1 MAPSRTRANT
11 AVQTRPVVS
20 ETKLLLS
27 PARTLE
33 PCDKD
38 FSSPPFASIR
48 NHTVLARDLK
58 PSNTPAFSS
67 VEVPLSSGFD
77 NLHAKS
83 KDHESGSKNNE
94 PNTMVE
100 SRARSCSGSIQV
112 QAASEVKPREV
123 TYAASA
129 PGSPFFGKK
138 PPRHDSA
145 YYSMK
150 GRDDASEVDFEV
162 QVRQM
167 RARERVQILRT
178 RVLRTRRVRR
188 ERRGQLR
195 HLRDNA
201 RDALDKLTRKI
212 NELVALGRLENLQA
226 ELSPYYDALRTAQ
239 DELGPAEDAF
249 DNLEHRLDEEEQDLE
264 DEEDHFY
271 RHNNVLSL
279 DVPDSKLDDEL
290 SPLVKP
296 YHPPEAEVPE
306 LSLEDEKVRDYLAKI
321 EEAER
326 LKEELDDLESDYY
339 QFSVDAN
346 FRKKHGIPL
355 STETAEFLKAYPDEY
370 KECLSNLHTVEDSL
384 LDLRDECIDQGLFS
398 KSEYVYEPRD
408 ALYEEVME
416 SVDEARERSPLRVAA
431 DHHREDETNFGD
443 KRDYVNKWLLEW
455 VSDSTVDTM
464 MLQAWIY
471 FEYPQNKNQDL
482 GEERWTELVIDNW
495 NKDGAGKMANQFY
508 NASKLDAIEGDTG
521 NLNAIS
527 TTRSGTRDIYGSLE
541 VDAEEERSFED
552 VQSDNGSLTTQERNI
567 ELTPTKQSYQQTP
580 STEKTLK
587 SMQATHPILS
597 TPHPVTKASSVSCIE
612 LAPGHLRRTLH
623 QSIEPSRRTKSAVP
637 DQRTQEPQPK
647 VTSSE
652 TDLSTLRYDAS
663 STADLSTPLDGNHQS
678 FDTFDQ
684 GDQELVNG
692 HYHHSNASILS
703 DLLIPLSDVL

>member
-11 AVQTRPVVS
+11 AIQIRPALS
-20 ETKLLLS
+20 DARLLLS
-27 PARTLE
+27 PAKNPE
-33 PCDKD
+33 PSDRD
-38 FSSPPFASIR
+38 FLSPPLASIR
-48 NHTVLARDLK
+48 NHTALARDLRPPDT
-58 PSNTPAFSS
+58 PSFSS
-67 VEVPLSSGFD
+67 VQVPLLPASD
-77 NLHAKS
+77 NLHARARS
-83 KDHESGSKNNE
+83 YEDDSKNNE
-94 PNTMVE
+94 PHKMFE
-100 SRARSCSGSIQV
+100 SPARSWSGSIQF
-112 QAASEVKPREV
+112 QAASEIKSREV

-138 PPRHDSA
+138 PPRSDSA
-145 YYSMK
+145 YYSMR
-150 GRDDASEVDFEV
+150 GRDDVSEVDSEV

-188 ERRGQLR
+188 ERKDQLR

-212 NELVALGRLENLQA
+212 NELVALGRLDNLQS

-264 DEEDHFY
+264 EEEDHFY

-279 DVPDSKLDDEL
+279 DVPDSKLDEEL

-296 YHPPEAEVPE
+296 YHPPETEIPE
-306 LSLEDEKVRDYLAKI
+306 LSLENEKVRDYLAKV

-326 LKEELDDLESDYY
+326 LKEELDDLENDYY
-339 QFSVDAN
+339 QLTVGAN
-346 FRKKHGIPL
+346 FRKKHGIAL

-370 KECLSNLHTVEDSL
+370 KECLSNLHTVEDAL
-384 LDLRDECIDQGLFS
+384 LDLRDECIDQGLFT
-398 KSEYVYEPRD
+398 EFEHVYEPRD

-416 SVDEARERSPLRVAA
+416 YVDEARDRSPLRVAA
-431 DHHREDETNFGD
+431 DHHRENETNFGD
-443 KRDYVNKWLLEW
+443 KRDYVNEWLLEW
-455 VSDSTVDTM
+455 VAESTVDTM

-471 FEYPQNKNQDL
+471 FEYPKNKNQDL
-482 GEERWTELVIDNW
+482 EEEKWTELAIDNW
-495 NKDGAGKMANQFY
+495 DKDGAGKMANQFY

-521 NLNAIS
+521 NLMS
-527 TTRSGTRDIYGSLE
+527 TTRSGTRDFYGSLE
-541 VDAEEERSFED
+541 VDAEEARSFED
-552 VQSDNGSLTTQERNI
+552 VQSDNGSLTTQTRNI
-567 ELTPTKQSYQQTP
+567 KLTPTKQTYQQTP
-580 STEKTLK
+580 STETTPKSIQVKPHTLFV
-587 SMQATHPILS
+587 
-597 TPHPVTKASSVSCIE
+597 PHLVAKASSVNGID
-612 LAPGHLRRTLH
+612 LAPDHSSRTLY
-623 QSIEPSRRTKSAVP
+623 QSIEPLRRTKSEVP
-637 DQRTQEPQPK
+637 EQRTQEPQPK

-663 STADLSTPLDGNHQS
+663 STADASTPLDSNHQS
-678 FDTFDQ
+678 FDTFQQD
-684 GDQELVNG
+684 EHEPMNG